1 MWHRLRAALLAALL
15 FAALL
20 TTAGRSAAAAERGDA
35 NEVKAA
41 VIYNLLLFVQWPT
54 QPAPGGNL
62 KLCVFEEGALTTALR
77 QHENKPVQ
85 GQSLRILRVGTAPQD
100 FDGCAAVMVETGSQ
114 EVLARLRLVAYGRAL
129 LILAEGTSALDRGA
143 MIGIHGDGGRI
154 GFDINLRAM
163 KSSGL
168 GASSKILRLARS
180 LIE

>member
-1 MWHRLRAALLAALL
+1 MWRRLRAALPAALL

-20 TTAGRSAAAAERGDA
+20 ATAGRPAAAAERGDA

-41 VIYNLLLFVQWPT
+41 VIYNLLLFVQWPA
-54 QPAPGGNL
+54 QPAPDGKLN
-62 KLCVFEEGALTTALR
+62 LCVFEDSALTAALR
-77 QHENKPVQ
+77 QHESKAVY
-85 GQSLRILRVGTAPQD
+85 GQSLQILRVGTAPKD
-100 FDGCAAVMVETGSQ
+100 LDACAAVMVETGSP
-114 EVLARLRLVAYGRAL
+114 ELLARLRLVAHGRAL
-129 LILAEGTSALDRGA
+129 LILAEGTGALDRGA

>member
-1 MWHRLRAALLAALL
+1 MWRRLRAALLAALL
-15 FAALL
+15 LAV
-20 TTAGRSAAAAERGDA
+20 AGRSAAAAERGDE

-41 VIYNLLLFVQWPT
+41 VIYNLLLFVQWPA
-54 QPAPGGNL
+54 QPAPDGKL
-62 KLCVFEEGALTTALR
+62 KLCVLEEGALTTALR
-77 QHENKPVQ
+77 QHENKTVQ
-85 GQSLRILRVGTAPQD
+85 GLTLQILRVGTAPKD
-100 FDGCAAVMVETGSQ
+100 LDACAAVMVETGGS
-114 EVLARLRLVAYGRAL
+114 EMLARLRLVAHSRAL
-129 LILAEGTSALDRGA
+129 LILAEGTGALDRGA

>member
-1 MWHRLRAALLAALL
+1 MGRRMCAALPAALL

-20 TTAGRSAAAAERGDA
+20 ATAGRSAAAAERADA

-41 VIYNLLLFVQWPT
+41 VIYNLLLFVQWPA
-54 QPAPGGNL
+54 QQAPGGDL
-62 KLCVFEEGALTTALR
+62 KLCVLEEGALTTALR
-77 QHENKPVQ
+77 RHENKTVQ
-85 GQSLRILRVGTAPQD
+85 GHSLRILRVGAAPND
-100 FDGCAAVMVETGSQ
+100 LDACAAVMVETGSP
-114 EVLARLRLVAYGRAL
+114 ELLARLRLVAHGRAL
-129 LILAEGTSALDRGA
+129 LILAEGAGALDRGA

-168 GASSKILRLARS
+168 GASSKLLRLARS

>member
-1 MWHRLRAALLAALL
+1 MWRRLREALPAALLV
-15 FAALL
+15 AALL
-20 TTAGRSAAAAERGDA
+20 TTAWRSTAAAQGGDA

-41 VIYNLLLFVQWPT
+41 VIYNLLLFVQWPV

-77 QHENKPVQ
+77 RYENKTVQ
-85 GQSLRILRVGTAPQD
+85 GQSLRILRVGAAPND
-100 FDGCAAVMVETGSQ
+100 LDACAAVMVETVSP
-114 EVLARLRLVAYGRAL
+114 ELLARLRLVAQGRAL
-129 LILAEGTSALDRGA
+129 LILAEGTGALDRGA

-163 KSSGL
+163 KASGL
-168 GASSKILRLARS
+168 GASSKLLRLARS